1 MTHSTSPRISANT
14 TKTSKL
20 EEAGHGDQ
28 VDSAAGI
35 IAGAAGTLLTAGMLL
50 GPRLTLQRRR
60 QRVREWV
67 CTPVTC
73 PDCACGVCCA
83 LDLCGTECQHVHQDG
98 EQAQAGDKPQP
109 ALTTLPTS
117 FRVPTP
123 KTSCRYS
130 QQALLEEVRVQTQS
144 TLEQVQVL
152 GSPAGV
158 DMLLGLPTLVR
169 TGILQAVMI
178 DKHDRPREAVTAD
191 SHLDEDSDGLE
202 EVLWPELTEE
212 TVLPQL
218 FGSPAERQALQQLV
232 MEFLELLF
240 GPAPKGGSKLRPMS
254 IRLKEGIELPQP
266 SPARRVSPAVL
277 QEIAED
283 TKLRMDNGWLIEAC
297 TGGGAV
303 PFCISC
309 GSNQAAWEGEAQM
322 LR

>member
-1 MTHSTSPRISANT
+1 MYDKDDPLDESEDLGQHNQD
-14 TKTSKL
+14 L

-28 VDSAAGI
+28 VNSAAGT

-83 LDLCGTECQHVHQDG
+83 LDLCGTECHHVHQDG

-123 KTSCRYS
+123 KTSSRYS

-144 TLEQVQVL
+144 TLEQIAASGKFLDIELGIECPDGEVIKAMARFDTGSNLDVIDPTMAAVLKKHKIHWGHEGGQWVELAGKQHAQVAGSLLLPISITGRQLDLPRRLNFDLEAQVL

-169 TGILQAVMI
+169 TGILQAVI

-202 EVLWPELTEE
+202 EVLWPELTAE

-218 FGSPAERQALQQLV
+218 FG
-232 MEFLELLF
+232 
-240 GPAPKGGSKLRPMS
+240 
-254 IRLKEGIELPQP
+254 
-266 SPARRVSPAVL
+266 
-277 QEIAED
+277 
-283 TKLRMDNGWLIEAC
+283 
-297 TGGGAV
+297 
-303 PFCISC
+303 
-309 GSNQAAWEGEAQM
+309 
-322 LR
+322 

>member
-1 MTHSTSPRISANT
+1 MYDTDDPLDESEDPGQHNQD
-14 TKTSKL
+14 L

-28 VDSAAGI
+28 VDSAAGT

-123 KTSCRYS
+123 KTSSRYS

-144 TLEQVQVL
+144 TLEQIAAS
-152 GSPAGV
+152 G
-158 DMLLGLPTLVR
+158 
-169 TGILQAVMI
+169 
-178 DKHDRPREAVTAD
+178 KF
-191 SHLDEDSDGLE
+191 LDI
-202 EVLWPELTEE
+202 EL
-212 TVLPQL
+212 
-218 FGSPAERQALQQLV
+218 
-232 MEFLELLF
+232 
-240 GPAPKGGSKLRPMS
+240 
-254 IRLKEGIELPQP
+254 GIECPDGE
-266 SPARRVSPAVL
+266 VSRLWHA
-277 QEIAED
+277 
-283 TKLRMDNGWLIEAC
+283 LIPDL
-297 TGGGAV
+297 T
-303 PFCISC
+303 
-309 GSNQAAWEGEAQM
+309 
-322 LR
+322 LT